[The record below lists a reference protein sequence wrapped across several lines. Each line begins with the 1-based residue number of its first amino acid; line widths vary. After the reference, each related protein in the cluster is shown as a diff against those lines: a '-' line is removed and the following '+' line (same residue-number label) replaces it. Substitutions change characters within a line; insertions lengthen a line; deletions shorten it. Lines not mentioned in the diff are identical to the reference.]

1 MDDKYIL
8 EPITFKYYRVF
19 DDVERFP
26 DAWAYIVVGGRN
38 VGKTYGALDELL
50 IKKIPYIFIKRT
62 NEDVKLL
69 CSKGKVKGQKVD
81 VSPYKS
87 INRDRGCNIQA
98 FPIEKGLGG
107 FYPTQD
113 SEISGEMVGYLLSL
127 YAAGKYKGSDFS
139 ECDFTVFDEF
149 VPQPWERINRKEG
162 EQLADLIK
170 TVSRDRVL
178 RGRPEL
184 KLLAFANAVNVYNP
198 TCEFLGLTNDIAM
211 MSQLQ
216 KVKDEDGNAQT
227 CYMYDKQ
234 RKIFVRV
241 LPTPEEM
248 MNAEKN
254 TGLFATLHETEWGRM
269 AWGNEFAYNDFSC
282 VKKLSLKKA
291 KPLCSITHKNKTY
304 YIYNTESGKYMCSSK
319 FNQRTASYNL
329 NRESEVKR
337 FYYSEVMYFMDDVIE
352 GRMFFEQY
360 SMYDLIFNYKLRFKV
375 T

>member
-26 DAWAYIVVGGRN
+26 EAWAYIVIGGRN
-38 VGKTYGALDELL
+38 TGKTYGALDELM
-50 IKKIPYIFIKRT
+50 IKQIPYIFIKRT
-62 NEDVKLL
+62 NDDVKLL
-69 CSKGKVKGQKVD
+69 CTKGKDKKQKVD

-98 FPIEKGLGG
+98 FSIEKGLGG

-113 SEISGEMVGYLLSL
+113 GEISGDMIGYLLSL

-139 ECDFTVFDEF
+139 ECDFAVFDEF
-149 VPQPWERINRKEG
+149 IPQPWERINRKEG

-216 KVKDEDGNAQT
+216 KVKDENGNAQT

-254 TGLFATLHETEWGRM
+254 TGLFATLHETEWGQM

-291 KPLCSITHKNKTY
+291 KPLCSVTHKKKTY

-337 FYYSEVMYFMDDVIE
+337 FYYSEVMYFMDDIID